1 MQATHFLAQGSF
13 AGEQV
18 DARNFA
24 WSKPVRLGLPEGILV
39 AVKDVRAS
47 LEYTVFFT
55 YVFWINA
62 SSDAGT
68 SELWKSGSFPLHHRG
83 DAKTRRLGVVLH
95 LPLLNSST
103 SRSTSSPIK
112 QPRNI
117 SHTAA
122 PHTYTDTRERNE
134 EEASHHMI
142 TSSLLPNCEPHKHP
156 SVPSSRFLSDG
167 CANRACHLSEAQGH
181 QVAGIHRQINL
192 TASNA
197 YSTRSKLEKD
207 DERQRD
213 EPHHSSQYSSHS
225 RSISTRTSTQH
236 HAAHGITHAHFPHV

>member
-1 MQATHFLAQGSF
+1 MLELGRSTLSPSRTFSGSLPCPL
-13 AGEQV
+13 QV
-18 DARNFA
+18 QMSSGRAEAPSPSPRRCQDSEARRSVA
-24 WSKPVRLGLPEGILV
+24 PA
-39 AVKDVRAS
+39 AVKLLHFKIN
-47 LEYTVFFT
+47 LE
-55 YVFWINA
+55 
-62 SSDAGT
+62 S
-68 SELWKSGSFPLHHRG
+68 
-83 DAKTRRLGVVLH
+83 
-95 LPLLNSST
+95 
-103 SRSTSSPIK
+103 IK

-122 PHTYTDTRERNE
+122 SPTYTDTRERNE

-192 TASNA
+192 TAANA

-236 HAAHGITHAHFPHV
+236 HAAHGITHAHVPHV